1 MAFSFFLNYRDDI
14 KLQIRSKLCDIANKG
29 QATRLFELRRKAQI
43 SKKMVINTVHP
54 GKAES
59 SACVEDTR
67 GLLHPSVC
75 MDFQLFSKTHEIRDI
90 VVFERLRIINKFYG

>member
-29 QATRLFELRRKAQI
+29 QATRMFELRRKAQI

-54 GKAES
+54 GKGGKFS
-59 SACVEDTR
+59 VR
-67 GLLHPSVC
+67 GGHAWIIASKC
-75 MDFQLFSKTHEIRDI
+75 MHGLSTFF
-90 VVFERLRIINKFYG
+90 